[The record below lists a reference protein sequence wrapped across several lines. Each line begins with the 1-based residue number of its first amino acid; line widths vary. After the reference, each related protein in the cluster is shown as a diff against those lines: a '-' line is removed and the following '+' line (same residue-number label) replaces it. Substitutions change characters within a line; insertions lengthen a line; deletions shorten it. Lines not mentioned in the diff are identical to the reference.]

1 MRKEKSTVLYRTYRP
16 KSFQEVRGQEHVVRV
31 LESAIESGRIS
42 HAYLFAG
49 GRGTGKTTFARI
61 LARALKVSDKDLYEM
76 DAASRTGVDD
86 IRELREGVY
95 LAPFESPYKCY
106 IIDEAHM
113 LSKSAW
119 NALLKTLEEPP
130 SHVLFI
136 LATTELD
143 KVPDTIQSRC
153 QVFRFTQPSREVLT
167 NVVSDV
173 AKKEKYILERSAGE
187 LIALLSEGSFR
198 DALSILE
205 KTFSV
210 SKNKKISVEEVEIAS
225 GAPKGD
231 VVRKIIEG
239 LASLDAGIALSA
251 LQESVGEH
259 TDPRVLAKLLI
270 HRMRVVLLLRFAPAV
285 AQELAKEMSEADMEL
300 AGRVA
305 KNRGVTSDTLR
316 ALLEAYAMMAYSAV
330 PHLPLELAI
339 IDICRRGDMESQKK
353 TV

>member
-1 MRKEKSTVLYRTYRP
+1 MRKEASTVLYRTHRP
-16 KSFQEVRGQEHVVRV
+16 KSFKEVRGQEHVVRV
-31 LESAIESGRIS
+31 LESALESGRIS

-95 LAPFESPYKCY
+95 VVPFESPYKCY

-167 NVVSDV
+167 DVVSDV
-173 AKKEKYILERSAGE
+173 AKKEKYTLERSAGE
-187 LIALLSEGSFR
+187 LIALLAEGSFR
-198 DALSILE
+198 DALSMLE

-210 SKNKKISVEEVEIAS
+210 SKNKKISVAEVEIAS
-225 GAPKGD
+225 GAPSGD

-239 LASLDAGIALSA
+239 ITVRDSGVALSA
-251 LQESVGEH
+251 LHSATGGH
-259 TDPRVLAKLLI
+259 MDMRVLTKLLI
-270 HRMRVVLLLRFAPAV
+270 HRMRAVLLLRFAPDV
-285 AQELAKEMSEADMEL
+285 AKHVAKEMTEADMEL
-300 AGRVA
+300 AERVA

-316 ALLEAYAMMAYSAV
+316 ALLEAYATMAYAAL

-339 IDICRRGDMESQKK
+339 IDICAQGVAESQK
-353 TV
+353 TD